1 MSPNSRTGGI
11 NTCKPLF
18 SWRSGTITKI
28 YLLVNVPCLV
38 NHWVVNLNNGSV
50 PSLSNSIKVEKKVI
64 LKNTFQA
71 EEYAI
76 MVLEAHK
83 LNNAFIFLLGKRT
96 LNNKH
101 REGKIKNK
109 LKIKKGN
116 DSKKRWRGWERR
128 IQRHKASHLQPP
140 LALALLPNFWTRWK
154 IEWMTHTQGLLRQR
168 HLNYTKRQTF
178 YYLSLV
184 WHDCS
189 WKTRCQ

>member
-1 MSPNSRTGGI
+1 M
-11 NTCKPLF
+11 
-18 SWRSGTITKI
+18 
-28 YLLVNVPCLV
+28 PCLV

-50 PSLSNSIKVEKKVI
+50 PSLSNSIKVERKVI

-101 REGKIKNK
+101 REGKNKNK

-116 DSKKRWRGWERR
+116 DSKK
-128 IQRHKASHLQPP
+128 S
-140 LALALLPNFWTRWK
+140 
-154 IEWMTHTQGLLRQR
+154 
-168 HLNYTKRQTF
+168 
-178 YYLSLV
+178 
-184 WHDCS
+184 
-189 WKTRCQ
+189 